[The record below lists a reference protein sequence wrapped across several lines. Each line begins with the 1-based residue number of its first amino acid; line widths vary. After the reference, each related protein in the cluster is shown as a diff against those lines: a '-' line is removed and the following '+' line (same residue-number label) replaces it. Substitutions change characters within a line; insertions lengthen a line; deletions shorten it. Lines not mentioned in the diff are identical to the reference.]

1 MRKLSSIVLLGCFC
15 LYYFGYLIYYYT
27 FQHSINRDWEESIW
41 EEMYDD
47 SDTEMMEIPLSLPY
61 MANQES
67 FQTTNLAM
75 EVDGK
80 FLRVVKQRYQN
91 DTLQLVYIIDHQQ
104 QQLENQVTDWI
115 RSISDQSPQNKK
127 ERNQLFAK
135 LFPRDFMASEI
146 PKLKTLF
153 SQNTSYKKW
162 SLQADYADI
171 AIPIKT
177 PPPQLE

>member
-1 MRKLSSIVLLGCFC
+1 
-15 LYYFGYLIYYYT
+15 
-27 FQHSINRDWEESIW
+27 
-41 EEMYDD
+41 MYDD